1 MQQDPGKLAE
11 GCTMSFHLLLRIS
24 EDCAG
29 YFSGLKQMTRME
41 MHMTILSHIYIAFH
55 LFLCNQKDVVA
66 LLLGTICK
74 SSCLGEKEEELNAFG
89 GEVEGVHVPWTRL
102 WIQDASVLAAFRGGL
117 SKWPATIHI
126 GM

>member
-11 GCTMSFHLLLRIS
+11 GCSVSFHLLFRIP

-29 YFSGLKQMTRME
+29 YFSGPKQMTRME
-41 MHMTILSHIYIAFH
+41 MHTAILSHIYIAFH

-74 SSCLGEKEEELNAFG
+74 SSCLGGKG
-89 GEVEGVHVPWTRL
+89 
-102 WIQDASVLAAFRGGL
+102 RG
-117 SKWPATIHI
+117 A
-126 GM
+126 